1 MAMEISRIW
10 VFQSPFLSLLDIFCL
25 HCLSKSLS
33 QGGRKR
39 LSLLCG
45 RSEEADRT
53 DTRAT
58 SEQEQI
64 QAFLGNCWISR
75 LPWKTVFW
83 MGTLSYSNPI
93 YSYILSAREPKRV
106 EVRPD
111 RYSAIYISSCFLSE
125 WGDMWSSSL
134 VPQRDCD
141 WALSWL
147 YIDWYDNH

>member
-1 MAMEISRIW
+1 MEISRIW

-45 RSEEADRT
+45 RNEEADGT
-53 DTRAT
+53 NTRAT
-58 SEQEQI
+58 SDLEQMQVFI
-64 QAFLGNCWISR
+64 GNYWMSK

-93 YSYILSAREPKRV
+93 YSYILSARTPKRV

-111 RYSAIYISSCFLSE
+111 RYSAIYISSCFMSE
-125 WGDMWSSSL
+125 WGDMWFSSL
-134 VPQRDCD
+134 LLQRDCD
-141 WALSWL
+141 WALSRL
-147 YIDWYDNH
+147 HTDCYDNH